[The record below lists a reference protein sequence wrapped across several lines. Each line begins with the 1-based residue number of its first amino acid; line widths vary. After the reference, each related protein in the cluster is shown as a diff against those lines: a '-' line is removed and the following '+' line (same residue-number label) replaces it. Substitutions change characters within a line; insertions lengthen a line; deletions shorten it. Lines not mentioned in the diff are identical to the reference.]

1 MWRKH
6 FCHALF
12 YSTTA
17 HQTKFQHAP
26 ARPVGQRGKRADPHR
41 NSGTAERPIENPEAE
56 AHGRGRIQSGQADA
70 EIQVH
75 LQTDKPRKTI
85 SGHSYLT
92 D

>member
-26 ARPVGQRGKRADPHR
+26 ARPVGQRGGRADPHR
-41 NSGTAERPIENPEAE
+41 NCGTAERPLENPEAE

-85 SGHSYLT
+85 SGHPYIT
-92 D
+92 G